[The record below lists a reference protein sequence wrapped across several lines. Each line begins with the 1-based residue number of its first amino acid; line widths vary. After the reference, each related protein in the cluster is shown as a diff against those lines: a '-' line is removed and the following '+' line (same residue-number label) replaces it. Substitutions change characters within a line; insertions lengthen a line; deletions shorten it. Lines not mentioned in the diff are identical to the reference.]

1 MVIRSAPN
9 READATSLRTAEGS
23 RHALPHTVG
32 RMVLL
37 YLASGDC
44 IELESAVEAETQGSF
59 LVCVDRFGSDLTRFR
74 LREVTAFTS
83 QEVEWSA

>member
-1 MVIRSAPN
+1 
-9 READATSLRTAEGS
+9 
-23 RHALPHTVG
+23 
-32 RMVLL
+32 MVLL